1 MQTLQS
7 HSDSWAGTF
16 TLLLATRLL
25 SCVFSIF
32 PKRSPSCH
40 HPEDYVEQLFHFIPK
55 WSVRKRHLFLKPAT
69 LGSLKWWCFRG
80 ECFSALFL
88 NLDLFLESTSF
99 STHMRANTW
108 VESQVQECWYRGGK
122 QDEERKEH
130 IRDVCY
136 QVSDHWGK
144 RTQPCAEDL
153 WRAVECVPVSSQ
165 EAERSICQSQPC
177 GLLPRIR
184 SHQHSQF
191 IQFEASTCLR
201 ARIKCSGRAELG
213 PAVTPAGH
221 RHECKG
227 AGDRTAPVSAAGTWP
242 LFHLQALNEVRG
254 SKLRGTG
261 SRTGRRGRV
270 LSSVNLST
278 AHSALPMMDFQQTRT
293 SATLFPSIHRSENF
307 QWSIFRSECVLTVM
321 SS

>member
-1 MQTLQS
+1 MHTLQS

-40 HPEDYVEQLFHFIPK
+40 HPEDYAEQLFPFIPK
-55 WSVRKRHLFLKPAT
+55 MVSQKAPSTPEARNSWQPDR
-69 LGSLKWWCFRG
+69 WCFRG
-80 ECFSALFL
+80 ECFRALFL

-130 IRDVCY
+130 TRDVCC

-144 RTQPCAEDL
+144 LTQACTEDL

-177 GLLPRIR
+177 GLLPRIW

-213 PAVTPAGH
+213 PAVKPAGH

-227 AGDRTAPVSAAGTWP
+227 AGDRIAPVSAAGTWP
-242 LFHLQALNEVRG
+242 LFNLQALNEVRG

-261 SRTGRRGRV
+261 SRTGRRRRV

-278 AHSALPMMDFQQTRT
+278 AHSALPMMDFHQTRT
-293 SATLFPSIHRSENF
+293 SGTLFPPSTDLR
-307 QWSIFRSECVLTVM
+307 IFSGPSSVLSVC
-321 SS
+321 